1 MLRGAVLVIAAA
13 VLAGG
18 SVALVTGAFSPAFFL
33 GLWGALIVI
42 GTLYERVRYKP
53 LLEQPPGPIQPG
65 HVEAGLQL
73 ALELRDS
80 VITYRTRYLAVMQA
94 APALDLILADEGNP
108 RGLAFQ
114 LLDRKSVV

>member
-53 LLEQPPGPIQPG
+53 LLEQPPGPDWEKTPERFLDPETGKPVTVYVEPG
-65 HVEAGLQL
+65 SGARQYVQE
-73 ALELRDS
+73 
-80 VITYRTRYLAVMQA
+80 
-94 APALDLILADEGNP
+94 
-108 RGLAFQ
+108 
-114 LLDRKSVV
+114 